1 MHKMHIIHYRA
12 FPKDYKGRTK
22 KIHPDFFAVSVHNR
36 PGKDGMTVKRKRTAL
51 LLALLCLTVWTCAAN
66 AAVAWGDRGADVTK
80 IQQRLRQYGYMDAP
94 ADGIYGQATYEAVV
108 WFQRKNGLKADGVVG
123 PATAAALGI
132 TLSGSGTAATAA
144 SASDS
149 EIYTLARLVHAEARG
164 EPYLGKVAVAA
175 VVLNRVR
182 SASFPNTISGVIYQ
196 AGAFDC
202 VADGQIN
209 LAPDN
214 DSLRAARDA
223 MNGWDPTGGCV
234 YYYNPATATSAWI
247 WSREVRLS
255 IGAHSFAV

>member
-1 MHKMHIIHYRA
+1 MK
-12 FPKDYKGRTK
+12 KG
-22 KIHPDFFAVSVHNR
+22 
-36 PGKDGMTVKRKRTAL
+36 GKT
-51 LLALLCLTVWTCAAN
+51 LALAMLMLAMMMNSAFG
-66 AAVAWGDRGADVTK
+66 AVAWGDRGTDVTK

-94 ADGIYGQATYEAVV
+94 ADGIFGQATYDAVV

-132 TLSGSGTAATAA
+132 TLSSGAA
-144 SASDS
+144 SAGSYNES
-149 EIYTLARLVHAEARG
+149 EIYTLARLVHGEARG
-164 EPYLGKVAVAA
+164 EPYVGKVAVAA

-182 SASFPNTISGVIYQ
+182 SAAFPNTISGVIYQ

-209 LAPDN
+209 LAPDS

-223 MNGWDPTGGCV
+223 MNGWDPTGGCI
-234 YYYNPATATSAWI
+234 YYYNPATSTSAWI

-255 IGAHSFAV
+255 IGAHNFAV